1 MATALP
7 PTDDPIAPLLAPLA
21 AEGIRLTGPRRGLA
35 ALIAGRAGHFTAAEL
50 IADAEVR
57 GLPAGRAT
65 VFRTLELLA
74 ERGLVER
81 LDLPSGEHA
90 YVRCEPRHHHHV
102 VCGSCGASVEVPDCG
117 LRAVAD
123 EVARRTGYRIDRH
136 RLELYG
142 ICPACAGTGAA

>member
-1 MATALP
+1 MALP
-7 PTDDPIAPLLAPLA
+7 LRSRDPLLGPLA
-21 AEGIRLTGPRRGLA
+21 AGGVRLTGPRRGIA
-35 ALIAGRAGHFTAAEL
+35 ALIGDRHGHFTAADLVTE
-50 IADAEVR
+50 AEAR
-57 GLPAGRAT
+57 GIPAGRAT
-65 VFRTLELLA
+65 VFRTLELLV

-81 LDLPSGEHA
+81 LDLPSGGHA

-102 VCGSCGASVEVPDCG
+102 VCGGCGRSVEVPDCD

-142 ICPACAGTGAA
+142 TCPECAGDEPADAR